1 MAVNRPSGVTATI
14 LCRGVIVVTFSSNRL
29 TERVAELAGTHE
41 LPIGYD
47 ITLVLQHRE
56 LHPLPVH
63 ARIARLDSSR
73 LELELH
79 RITLA
84 PQRLSAFVD
93 LVSRTSQPLIAAN
106 QD

>member
-1 MAVNRPSGVTATI
+1 V
-14 LCRGVIVVTFSSNRL
+14 LCRGAIVGTFVVDRL

-41 LPIGYD
+41 LPIGIE

-63 ARIARLDSSR
+63 ARIVRRGSDASHF
-73 LELELH
+73 ELALH

-84 PQRLSAFVD
+84 PQRLLAFAD
-93 LVSRTSQPLIAAN
+93 LVSRTSESLIKAN
-106 QD
+106 HY